1 MKFYLKS
8 LLIKPVTLT
17 VSAVLWGDPRSWNLH
32 ETLHA
37 NVSHISLLL
46 QVIAL
51 VMDVFTDVDLLCDLM
66 EASNK
71 RRVPVYIL
79 LDEKNLDYFTE
90 MCSALDIQNSH
101 LSVST
106 APSGVLLIQ
115 TLTVRS
121 HAEEPSQDRHTV
133 FTLTELNLR
142 CRGSKDLLS

>member
-1 MKFYLKS
+1 MSHSYAHAD
-8 LLIKPVTLT
+8 VLT
-17 VSAVLWGDPRSWNLH
+17 CPS
-32 ETLHA
+32 
-37 NVSHISLLL
+37 

-106 APSGVLLIQ
+106 HHRTGRAPPQ
-115 TLTVRS
+115 R
-121 HAEEPSQDRHTV
+121 Q
-133 FTLTELNLR
+133 
-142 CRGSKDLLS
+142 

>member
-1 MKFYLKS
+1 MS
-8 LLIKPVTLT
+8 LV
-17 VSAVLWGDPRSWNLH
+17 
-32 ETLHA
+32 
-37 NVSHISLLL
+37 L

-79 LDEKNLDYFTE
+79 LDEKNLVYFTD

-106 APSGVLLIQ
+106 VLLMLKQ
-115 TLTVRS
+115 TVSRDRS
-121 HAEEPSQDRHTV
+121 L
-133 FTLTELNLR
+133 LTEQL
-142 CRGSKDLLS
+142 